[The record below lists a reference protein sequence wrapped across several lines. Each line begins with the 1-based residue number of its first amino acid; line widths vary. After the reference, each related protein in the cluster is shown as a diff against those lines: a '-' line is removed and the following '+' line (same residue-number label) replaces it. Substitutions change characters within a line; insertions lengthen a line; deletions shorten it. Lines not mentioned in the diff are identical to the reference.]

1 MGKGRNTR
9 ENRKSIKDNIQD
21 LDMKKVGI
29 VFGIILVIVLAI
41 FIGIKIKKNST
52 NLKISNSEIKYKYFV
67 VYDLNNKAGVIDKK
81 ANELIKA
88 KYADIYI
95 PNPQEAV
102 FFCYDENDN
111 YKVLNER
118 AEEIFTEYEKVSP
131 LRTSDEMIISFE
143 KDVLRYEKDGKF
155 GLVQIDGYKITNPE
169 YESIYSLENKP
180 GAILVKK
187 DGKYGILDSN
197 GNIVIDFKYD
207 QIIGDGYCSE
217 KTGYEKAGYI
227 TKLKSSSGDLFGYV
241 DYKGKVLIEAKYESI
256 QRALEYEEDD
266 IYLICMNKG
275 KKGVYKN
282 KKQIINFDYQNIYYS
297 DVSNIFAVKKVDK
310 YGFFNNKGKKILDAE
325 FEDYTIAGNYISTVR
340 NGIRK
345 LYDINGNSLNNVNY
359 VSMIET
365 GNPEYFIAEKE
376 EGGYCIIGKSIIVDE
391 NFKAL
396 TYAFED
402 YFIFTNQTGK
412 LGVLKVWEGTVIEAK
427 YDFILKVEGKNALE
441 AVIMNEN
448 QTDIYSSK
456 MEIVATIN
464 SAIVDTVNENY
475 AVIYSDSEKI
485 YINKNGEIVSN
496 KEVYPE
502 NKIYSVKVNGK
513 WGYVDKNG
521 KTVIEPIYDFVTE
534 LNEYGYAAIATEGVW
549 GVINE
554 KGQVIVEPSY
564 ELVIYYM
571 PEFVGKYKLEQSD
584 TVHCIEVNVEGE

>member
-9 ENRKSIKDNIQD
+9 KTRNSTIQD
-21 LDMKKVGI
+21 LDIKKIAI
-29 VFGIILVIVLAI
+29 VLGIILFIVLAI

-52 NLKISNSEIKYKYFV
+52 NRKISNSESKYKYFV

-81 ANELIKA
+81 ANELIKS
-88 KYADIYI
+88 KYSDIYI
-95 PNPQEAV
+95 PNPEEAV

-143 KDVLRYEKDGKF
+143 KDVLKYEKDGKF
-155 GLVQIDGYKITNPE
+155 GLVQIDGYKITDAD

-187 DGKYGILDSN
+187 NGKYGVLDSL

-217 KTGYEKAGYI
+217 ESGYEKTGYI
-227 TKLKSSSGDLFGYV
+227 TKLKSSSGDLYGYV
-241 DYKGKVLIEAKYESI
+241 DYKGKILIEAKYESI
-256 QRALEYEEDD
+256 QRALEYEDD
-266 IYLICMNKG
+266 NIYLICMNKG

-297 DVSNIFAVKKVDK
+297 DVSNIFTVKKVDK
-310 YGFFNNKGKKILDAE
+310 YGFFNNNGKEILRAE
-325 FEDYTIAGNYISTVR
+325 YEDYTIAGNYISTIR

-359 VSMIET
+359 ISMIET
-365 GNPEYFIAEKE
+365 ENPEYFIAEKE
-376 EGGYCIIGKSIIVDE
+376 EGGYCIIGRSIIVDE
-391 NFKAL
+391 NFINL
-396 TYAFED
+396 SYAFED
-402 YFIFTNQTGK
+402 YFIFTNQAGK
-412 LGVLKVWEGTVIEAK
+412 LGVLKVWEGTVIEPK
-427 YDFILKVEGKNALE
+427 YDQILRIEGKNALE
-441 AVIMNEN
+441 AIKLDTN

-456 MEIVATIN
+456 MEIVSTI
-464 SAIVDTVNENY
+464 SGAIVDKVDENY
-475 AVIYSDSEKI
+475 SVIYSDSEKI

-502 NKIYSVKVNGK
+502 NKIYSTKVNGK
-513 WGYVDKNG
+513 WGYTDKNG
-521 KTVIEPIYDFVTE
+521 KTIIEPIYDFVTE

-554 KGQVIVEPSY
+554 KGEIIVDPSY
-564 ELVIYYM
+564 QLIIYYM
-571 PEFVGKYKLEQSD
+571 PEFIGKYKLEQTD
-584 TVHCIEVNVEGE
+584 TVYCIEVGVEGE

>member
-9 ENRKSIKDNIQD
+9 KTRNSNIQEWD
-21 LDMKKVGI
+21 IKKIAI
-29 VFGIILVIVLAI
+29 VLGIILFILLVIFVGL
-41 FIGIKIKKNST
+41 KIKKNST

-67 VYDLNNKAGVIDKK
+67 VYNLENKAGVIDKK

-88 KYADIYI
+88 KYSEIYI
-95 PNPQEAV
+95 PNPEEAV
-102 FFCYDENDN
+102 FFCYDEDEN

-118 AEEIFTEYEKVSP
+118 AEEIFTEYEKVTP
-131 LRTSDEMIISFE
+131 LRTSDEMIINFE
-143 KDVLRYEKDGKF
+143 KEVLKYEKDGKF
-155 GLVQIDGYKITNPE
+155 GLVQIDGYKVTDAI

-187 DGKYGILDSN
+187 NGKYGILDSH
-197 GNIVIDFKYD
+197 GNVVIDFKYD
-207 QIIGDGYCSE
+207 QITGDGYCSE
-217 KTGYEKAGYI
+217 ESGYEKTGYI
-227 TKLKSSSGDLFGYV
+227 TKLKSSSGDLYGYI

-256 QRALEYEEDD
+256 QRALEYDEDN

-310 YGFFNNKGKKILDAE
+310 YGFFNSNGKEILDVE
-325 FEDYTIAGNYISTVR
+325 FEDYTIVGNYISAVR

-359 VSMIET
+359 ISMIET
-365 GNPEYFIAEKE
+365 ENPEYFIAEKE

-391 NFKAL
+391 GFINL
-396 TYAFED
+396 SYAFED
-402 YFIFTNQTGK
+402 YFIFTNKAGK
-412 LGVLKVWEGTVIEAK
+412 LGVLKVWEGAVVEPK
-427 YDFILKVEGKNALE
+427 YDQILRIEGKNAVE
-441 AVIMNEN
+441 AITLNTN
-448 QTDIYSSK
+448 QTDIYSST
-456 MEIVATIN
+456 MEVVSTI
-464 SAIVDTVNENY
+464 SGAIVDTVDENY

-502 NKIYSVKVNGK
+502 NKIYSTKVNGK
-513 WGYVDKNG
+513 WGYIDKNG
-521 KTVIEPIYDFVTE
+521 KTVLEPIYDFVTE
-534 LNEYGYAAIATEGVW
+534 LNEYGYAAIATKGVW

-554 KGQVIVEPSY
+554 NGEIIVEPSY
-564 ELVIYYM
+564 QLVIYYM
-571 PEFVGKYKLEQSD
+571 PEFIGEYKLEQTD
-584 TVHCIEVNVEGE
+584 TVYCIEIEGEDNV